1 MSERIRSAV
10 STAAQ
15 VKMIAED
22 AYHIYQDTH
31 ERHHTIRREGKS
43 FFGTIIPLIKHA
55 FYWTMSTFILFST
68 SVGFYVLFYCL
79 IMPEHD
85 VTRPIYFDYND
96 KYCGEAICPPTAK
109 IDLLS
114 SNTQWHA
121 HVPSVVP
128 VVDRNDK
135 CDGDEEDE
143 KKECSNND
151 LFGILEPENSYFFQ
165 VALIMPE
172 SNKNREVGMFM
183 IESILKSNVLQ
194 EQKSKDSKSKVI
206 ASSSRPSLLPYQ
218 STYVS
223 MVKKSFLMIPLIL
236 SAIPEARTIVIETF
250 DHYIESAQD
259 PMNEVE
265 IRLVVPKSQ
274 NQNTKPD
281 MYSELQIWKAELKI
295 GKELNKLQRIMKKWF
310 YSSAIVGITLFMSI
324 QIYIIAL
331 VKMWKYGVKTLKN
344 KGVHNIDTFD
354 DPDDYSEQPIY
365 MNMENMENED
375 NPSVIIGNAAMF
387 DEDDSNWEATENIP
401 QKESEENKDESIGG
415 DNSHLSAMQEATGT
429 SNTKKS
435 KRKRKKKKKALKKEV
450 VQSKEEANLQRTKDE
465 EIVTDRVMRGDFE
478 RYELFTDLDE
488 PE

>member
-22 AYHIYQDTH
+22 AYHFYQDTH

-43 FFGTIIPLIKHA
+43 FFGALFPLVKHA
-55 FYWTMSTFILFST
+55 FYWTISSIILFST

-96 KYCGEAICPPTAK
+96 KSCGEAICPPKAK

-121 HVPSVVP
+121 HVPSVVSLE
-128 VVDRNDK
+128 DRNDE
-135 CDGDEEDE
+135 CDGDKDDE

-165 VALIMPE
+165 VALTMPE

-183 IESILKSNVLQ
+183 IESILKSNILQ
-194 EQKSKDSKSKVI
+194 EQKSKEVKTKVI

-310 YSSAIVGITLFMSI
+310 YSSAIIGIALFMSL

-331 VKMWKYGVKTLKN
+331 VKMWKYGLNSLKN
-344 KGVHNIDTFD
+344 KGVHNIGAFD

-365 MNMENMENED
+365 MNMENED
-375 NPSVIIGNAAMF
+375 SPSVIIGNEALF
-387 DEDDSNWEATENIP
+387 DEDDSNWEATGNMPQDEN
-401 QKESEENKDESIGG
+401 EENKNESIGG
-415 DNSHLSAMQEATGT
+415 DNSNLGTIQETADTN
-429 SNTKKS
+429 NTKKS
-435 KRKRKKKKKALKKEV
+435 KRKRKKKKKALVKKECV
-450 VQSKEEANLQRTKDE
+450 ESKEEANRQRAKDE
-465 EIVTDRVMRGDFE
+465 AIATDRVMRGDFE
-478 RYELFTDLDE
+478 RYELFTGE
-488 PE
+488 RK